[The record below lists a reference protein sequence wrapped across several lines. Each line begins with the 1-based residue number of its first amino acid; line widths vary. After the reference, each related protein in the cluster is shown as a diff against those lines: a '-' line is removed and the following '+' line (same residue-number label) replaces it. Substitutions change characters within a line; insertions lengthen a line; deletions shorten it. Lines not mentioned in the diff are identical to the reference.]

1 MMNSN
6 PKTNKQQIIEKYCLI
21 VEEFINKIKT
31 SEIILKSS
39 QSIFSL
45 SVGLNS
51 IHRVFEYT
59 LLKTKQID
67 MAFYTAQQS
76 YYYFLEYIEQINNS
90 QLVNNLNH
98 KDAVMFVYKKAIFDV
113 HDGDISDKST
123 PLSNIISLTN
133 TINISDKEW
142 RTLFI
147 RISKFINTF
156 LSWHNYLYD
165 FDFRI
170 DICNRFLRKYLL
182 NIERLD
188 FITYYLE
195 YMHQNIP
202 VNKEKYIEILDQML
216 LKSEK
221 TKRIRSGSITE
232 QEKND
237 VIFNKLTIENNI
249 FQNKF
254 DTLSTEKFVEWLL
267 LE

>member
-1 MMNSN
+1 MNN
-6 PKTNKQQIIEKYCLI
+6 TPKTNKQQIIEKYCLI
-21 VEEFINKIKT
+21 VKEFVDRIKT
-31 SEIILKSS
+31 SETIIKSN

-67 MAFYTAQQS
+67 MAYYTAQQS
-76 YYYFLEYIEQINNS
+76 YYYFLEYIEQINDS
-90 QLVNNLNH
+90 QLMNNLNH
-98 KDAVMFVYKKAIFDV
+98 KDAIMFVYKKAIFDV
-113 HDGDISDKST
+113 HDGNINDKST
-123 PLSNIISLTN
+123 PLTNIMSLTS

-147 RISKFINTF
+147 RISKFINAF
-156 LSWHNYLYD
+156 LCWNNYLYD
-165 FDFRI
+165 FSFRI
-170 DICNRFLRKYLL
+170 DICVRFLERYLL

-188 FITYYLE
+188 FTTYYLE

-202 VNKEKYIEILDQML
+202 IDKEKYIDILEHML

-232 QEKND
+232 QEKNE
-237 VIFNKLTIENNI
+237 VIFNKLSIENNI
-249 FQNKF
+249 FKHKF
-254 DTLSTEKFVEWLL
+254 DTLTTDKFVEWLL
-267 LE
+267 SE